1 MIIRTEVLLI
11 KTIIIARKKYNKTV
25 YCKTGHQ
32 ILKSTLSPG
41 FRRQR
46 RGSYAREEGKA
57 NTGQDSADEVKH
69 TEAGASQVKSRY
81 QATRP
86 ESVSSIGKHLERM
99 RYKKTNQRRETTT
112 SNHTTS

>member
-1 MIIRTEVLLI
+1 MGKLQHNNRDNTEGSTPN
-11 KTIIIARKKYNKTV
+11 KDNNYNHRKNNNKTV

-81 QATRP
+81 PATRP
-86 ESVSSIGKHLERM
+86 ESVSSIGKHLEIM
-99 RYKKTNQRRETTT
+99 
-112 SNHTTS
+112 